1 MDIKEMVQKSAEITE
16 FQRRV
21 YIELLKATIN

>member
-1 MDIKEMVQKSAEITE
+1 MDIKEVVLQSAEITE
-16 FQRRV
+16 FQRRG

>member
-21 YIELLKATIN
+21 YIEQLIATIY

>member
-16 FQRRV
+16 FQRKV